1 MAADVGLVAQ
11 AVAKIAEVVGNWQVS
26 KERNRLLYRI
36 EASTNY
42 VFVDEKVGEYKD
54 IDDKRQK
61 KLKLHF
67 RKRIFDSS

>member
-1 MAADVGLVAQ
+1 MEVGLWAQ
-11 AVAKIAEVVGNWQVS
+11 AVAEVAKVVGNWQVS

-42 VFVDEKVGEYKD
+42 VFVDEKSGEYKD
-54 IDDKRQK
+54 LDEKKQK
-61 KLKLHF
+61 KLKKHF

>member
-1 MAADVGLVAQ
+1 MPSDIGLIAQ
-11 AVAKIAEVVGNWQVS
+11 ATAEIAKIIGNWQVS
-26 KERNRLLYRI
+26 KERNRLMYRI

-42 VFVDEKVGEYKD
+42 VFVDEKTGEYAD
-54 IDDKRQK
+54 IDDKKEK